1 MAFLGNEK
9 RTEAILEDNASA
21 FVEAKSTLFELK
33 YKEVLTKY
41 LRSKSKSKELSGTN
55 QGTLHILSAVELH

>member
-9 RTEAILEDNASA
+9 RTEAIIEDNASA

-33 YKEVLTKY
+33 HKEVLTKS
-41 LRSKSKSKELSGTN
+41 LRSKSKSKELCGTN